1 VKKPFSKVFFLQIKT
16 PKGENFMNRK
26 PFVFSMLL
34 LPILTLTLWSISF
47 ATPISIKV
55 GDEIK
60 ISGQTPY
67 ATVSGGRG
75 GPYTAYSP
83 KGYWDNFLTFC
94 LEVDEY
100 LNFSNAFLV
109 GNISTATDN
118 GGKNTNKGDP
128 LSDFTAYIY
137 TKTVSGAFI
146 DKLDYVQYA
155 IWYEEG
161 EIDSLTQN
169 LQLFYDSEHSN
180 YINSGWSGLGN
191 VRVINLT
198 DLSGNKMQD
207 LIVSVPEPPAS
218 ATLFFG
224 IGLIGVAGFYGNR
237 TSFKRG

>member
-1 VKKPFSKVFFLQIKT
+1 LPNETL
-16 PKGENFMNRK
+16 KGGNFMNRK
-26 PFVFSMLL
+26 LFAFSILL
-34 LPILTLTLWSISF
+34 LPTLTLTLWSISF
-47 ATPISIKV
+47 ATPIPIKV

-75 GPYTAYSP
+75 GPYTANSP

-100 LNFSNAFLV
+100 LNFSNTFLV

-118 GGKNTNKGDP
+118 GGANTNAGDP

-137 TKTVSGAFI
+137 TKTVSGAFN

-161 EIDSLTQN
+161 EIVSLN
-169 LQLFYDSEHSN
+169 NDFKSFYESEHLN
-180 YINSGWSGLGN
+180 YKNSGWSGLGN

-198 DLSGNKMQD
+198 DASGALRQD
-207 LIVSVPEPPAS
+207 LLVTAPVPEPAS
-218 ATLFFG
+218 MLLFGTGLVVFG
-224 IGLIGVAGFYGNR
+224 LAKR
-237 TSFKRG
+237 KFKKV